1 LLLKAMLLLQKR
13 PPHVTIPAPWIALAR
28 GLCEGFAAQFERE
41 GRFVHYVDPTTGATI
56 VGGSCAAS
64 LAPAGLAL
72 AARYFSEPR
81 YLAAATGAAA
91 VYDDQF
97 VKQGIT
103 NGGPGD
109 IYQCIDSESCA
120 ALVDSFAVLFE
131 ETGDQRWLEGGYAP
145 RTWRR
150 PGPCPTISPSRP
162 NRRWASSTR

>member
-1 LLLKAMLLLQKR
+1 MLLLQKR
-13 PPHVTIPAPWIALAR
+13 PPHVTIPVPWIALAR

-41 GRFVHYVDPTTGATI
+41 GRFVHHVDPTTGATI
-56 VGGSCAAS
+56 VGGSRAAS
-64 LAPAGLAL
+64 LAPAGMAL
-72 AARYFSEPR
+72 AARYFAEPR